1 MCNTHPWW
9 ITPRN
14 SSRMI
19 SKRPPLPA
27 HRKRYASCAR
37 AQPIRKVVLFGL
49 DSISPSEQR
58 GLMRNPEES
67 YQKCRLHNIFID
79 YRLKNQSNRLIFNH
93 IECFSVRRIMF
104 FACTRFVF
112 QSEMM
117 KNHHQISWQAC
128 QRVYQR
134 IVKRRSF
141 FSTLILV
148 IVHRIVFFGFFSNL
162 ESWPTSLKMNKYKH
176 V

>member
-1 MCNTHPWW
+1 
-9 ITPRN
+9 
-14 SSRMI
+14 MI

-67 YQKCRLHNIFID
+67 YQKCRLRNIFID
-79 YRLKNQSNRLIFNH
+79 YRLKSQSNRLIFEH

-104 FACTRFVF
+104 SACTRFVF
-112 QSEMM
+112 QSE
-117 KNHHQISWQAC
+117 I
-128 QRVYQR
+128 
-134 IVKRRSF
+134 
-141 FSTLILV
+141 
-148 IVHRIVFFGFFSNL
+148 
-162 ESWPTSLKMNKYKH
+162 
-176 V
+176 